1 MNYLETEEIFLSFVE
16 DTLELTSGVLSKN
29 SDKDLIEIEEWDSLS
44 IMSFVAL
51 IDVEFKIEVDADIL
65 VNCKTPNELFKLM
78 NKLLK

>member
-1 MNYLETEEIFLSFVE
+1 MNNLETEEIFLSFVE

-44 IMSFVAL
+44 IMSFVTL
-51 IDVEFKIEVDADIL
+51 LDVEFKIEVDADIL
-65 VNCKTPNELFKLM
+65 VNCKTPNELFKLT